1 MLICNYS
8 APKKSCSQVYL
19 ILKGGVNFKNMAET
33 TEKKK
38 EKDGLSLIIGGIFIL
53 TLVFATY
60 NYFNKGR
67 EKSNKED
74 EKMSFIESIFDR
86 EKGDLNGEGA
96 KEDKNV
102 NEEDNDSVFGANNV
116 QVTESMWV
124 ANDYE
129 EGDIEGETYT
139 VVEGDTLWEI
149 AEAVYGSGFEWGRIL
164 EANKDS
170 VGFLP
175 NGSQAL
181 ITAGQV
187 LDLP

>member
-1 MLICNYS
+1 
-8 APKKSCSQVYL
+8 
-19 ILKGGVNFKNMAET
+19 MAET

-67 EKSNKED
+67 EKSNED
-74 EKMSFIESIFDR
+74 ENKTSFIESIF
-86 EKGDLNGEGA
+86 KNNSGDLNGEGA
-96 KEDKNV
+96 QEDKDV
-102 NEEDNDSVFGANNV
+102 NEEESDSVFGASVN
-116 QVTESMWV
+116 QQTESMWV
-124 ANDYE
+124 ANNYE
-129 EGDIEGETYT
+129 KGDIEGDTYK

-170 VGFLP
+170 VGFLS

>member
-1 MLICNYS
+1 
-8 APKKSCSQVYL
+8 
-19 ILKGGVNFKNMAET
+19 MAENDKNT
-33 TEKKK
+33 SKK
-38 EKDGLSLIIGGIFIL
+38 EGKDGLSLIIGGIFIL

-67 EKSNKED
+67 EKNNEEKKE
-74 EKMSFIESIFDR
+74 KNFIESIFDR
-86 EKGDLNGEGA
+86 NKGDLNGEGA
-96 KEDKNV
+96 MENLEDEKI
-102 NEEDNDSVFGANNV
+102 EEESKFGIIS
-116 QVTESMWV
+116 EEIGWV

-129 EGDIEGETYT
+129 EGDIEGKTYT

-164 EANKDS
+164 EANQDS